1 MIIQGAVLGA
11 FIVLMVA
18 AAKWAFAYEEEAETK
33 IDPVELFKPKEEEP
47 PCKWVGNGIEIVS
60 QPNFLEPPIYV
71 DKDAKVEFYKLPIS
85 SMVIIYNLDSAVSI
99 TVSKDRI
106 DANSALGLMLF
117 LEEEKVIQE
126 EKVTTSNGI

>member
-18 AAKWAFAYEEEAETK
+18 AAKWAFAYEEEAETR
-33 IDPVELFKPKEEEP
+33 IDPAELFKPKEEEP

-71 DKDAKVEFYKLPIS
+71 DKGAKVEFHRLPTG
-85 SMVIIYNLDSAVSI
+85 SMAIIYNWDSAVSI
-99 TVSKDRI
+99 TVGKSRI
-106 DANSALGLMLF
+106 DAYTALDLIAF
-117 LEEEKVIQE
+117 LEEEKVII
-126 EKVTTSNGI
+126 TNDGI